1 MNIREDN
8 EKNYKD
14 ILKSIRQI
22 EIKTSHIV
30 NNFFAGEYHSIFKGR
45 GMEFD
50 EVREYDH
57 SDDIRNMDWKVS
69 ARYRKPF
76 VKHFREERE
85 LTLFVIA
92 DISASNV
99 YSSVETLKEDIVVN
113 LTATFAFSA
122 IKNNDKVALIL
133 FTDGIEKFVP
143 PRKGRNHILRI
154 IREVIEHKPHSKQTD
169 LANAMLYFN
178 KIQKRHSIL
187 ILITDYFSDIPRQ
200 EMEIAAKRHDVIAC
214 IVGDRREKHLED
226 MGIISTYDPESG
238 EVMYIDTS
246 NEALRN
252 EYNNK
257 MEQAISDKMSLLR
270 RYGIDVI
277 ELSTDEDYTKTLIH
291 FFKKRSRK
299 H

>member
-1 MNIREDN
+1 MNSLDNN

-30 NNFFAGEYHSIFKGR
+30 NNYFAGEYHSIFKGR

-57 SDDIRNMDWKVS
+57 ADDIRNMDWKVS
-69 ARYRKPF
+69 ARYGKPF
-76 VKHFREERE
+76 VKRFREERE
-85 LTLFVIA
+85 LTLFVVA
-92 DISASNV
+92 DISASNM
-99 YSSVETLKEDIVVN
+99 YSSVETLKEEIVVN

-133 FTDGIEKFVP
+133 FTDGIEKFIP

-154 IREVIEHKPHSKQTD
+154 IREVIEHKAHSKKTD
-169 LANAMLYFN
+169 LANAILYFN

-187 ILITDYFSDIPRQ
+187 ILITDYFSDIPKQ
-200 EMEIAAKRHDVIAC
+200 EMEIAAKRHDVIVC

-226 MGIISTYDPESG
+226 MGIITTYDPESG

-246 NEALRN
+246 NETLRR
-252 EYNNK
+252 EYN
-257 MEQAISDKMSLLR
+257 DKMKTLVAEKISRLK

-277 ELSTDEDYTKTLIH
+277 ELSTDEDYTKSLMH
-291 FFKKRSRK
+291 FFKKRSSKR
-299 H
+299 